1 MIQSVTLVGAGNLAT
16 CLGVALKKAGI
27 KILQVYS
34 RTEESAKTLAEK
46 LGTPYTIEID
56 KITLNADLTIFALK
70 DDILESLLSRLN
82 CRGKLIAHTAGSLP
96 MSLLAHHSE
105 KYGVFYPLQTFSKQR
120 EADFKEI
127 PICVEGANS
136 EIVDELSELA
146 SKLSDKVER
155 ITSDQRQS
163 LHLAAVFVCNFVNHF
178 YYLGHQVVQK
188 YGVDFELLKPLIQE
202 TAGKVMEIDPY
213 EAQTGPAKR
222 FDETIINKHLKFLS
236 DQPEMKEIYSFVSQS
251 IFDAHK
257 SE

>member
-16 CLGVALKKAGI
+16 RLGLALKQAGI
-27 KILQVYS
+27 EILQVYS
-34 RTEESAKTLAEK
+34 RTEESAKTLAQI
-46 LGTPYTIEID
+46 LGTGYTANVD
-56 KITLNADLTIFALK
+56 DITLSADLTIFALK
-70 DDILESLLSRLN
+70 DDILEGLLSRLGLQ
-82 CRGKLIAHTAGSLP
+82 GKLIAHTAGSLP
-96 MSLLAHHSE
+96 ISVLADHSE
-105 KYGVFYPLQTFSKQR
+105 NCGVFYPLQTFSKQR
-120 EADFKEI
+120 EVDFKEI
-127 PICVEGANS
+127 PICIEGANA
-136 EIVDELSELA
+136 EIEDELYELA
-146 SKLSDKVER
+146 SKLSNQVER

-251 IFDAHK
+251 IFNAHK